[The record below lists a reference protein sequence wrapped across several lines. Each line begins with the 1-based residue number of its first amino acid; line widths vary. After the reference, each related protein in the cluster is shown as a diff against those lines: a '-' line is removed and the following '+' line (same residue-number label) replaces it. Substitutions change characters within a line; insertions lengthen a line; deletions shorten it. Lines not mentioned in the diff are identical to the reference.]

1 MYGVRCTR
9 IIIMRPGHGRHSA
22 KGDVKVSDHGVGDV
36 DCGETRRIH
45 DDLLAPGAG
54 GDTDS
59 NDGPIRAMA
68 YALSRASPARLD
80 THPRVDVTP

>member
-1 MYGVRCTR
+1 
-9 IIIMRPGHGRHSA
+9 MRPGHGRHSA

-54 GDTDS
+54 GGTDS
-59 NDGPIRAMA
+59 NDGPI
-68 YALSRASPARLD
+68 YAQWHTRYLGPDRLGW
-80 THPRVDVTP
+80 THIHGWT